1 MKGYQPVVARLL
13 GEKRPATVLD
23 APCGSGWLAHELT
36 YAREIDG
43 IDLFGEPPAGYR
55 SFRAAD
61 LDAGLPEDLG
71 RYEAVVCCEGL
82 EHFANPD
89 LFLRSAFRHLAPGG
103 MLVVTTP
110 NVWYPE
116 SRLQYLLR
124 GFFPGFP
131 SLAGRIRRGTHM
143 HVMPWSFPRL
153 YLFLKLAGFGAI
165 GLHDVDEARPKRLY
179 EWLVG
184 LPQYLYCASK
194 ARKAA
199 GEDERRYWTQA
210 GSRQSVWGRRL
221 VVSAI
226 RA

>member
-13 GEKRPATVLD
+13 RERRPATVLD
-23 APCGSGWLAHELT
+23 APCGSGWI
-36 YAREIDG
+36 ARETGFTGQIDG
-43 IDLFGEPPAGYR
+43 IDLYGESPAGYR
-55 SFRAAD
+55 SFRTAD

-71 RYEAVVCCEGL
+71 SYEAIVSCEGL

-103 MLVVTTP
+103 TLVVTTP
-110 NVWYPE
+110 NVWYPGA
-116 SRLQYLLR
+116 RVQYLLR

-131 SLAGRIRRGTHM
+131 SLAGRIRRGSHM
-143 HVMPWSFPRL
+143 HIMPWSFPQL
-153 YLFLKLAGFGAI
+153 YLFLTLAGFGGI
-165 GLHDVDEARPKRLY
+165 GLHDVDEPRPRRLY

-184 LPQYLYCASK
+184 LPQYLYCASR

-199 GEDERRYWTQA
+199 GAEERRYWTQA